1 VAQDAAALRLVP
13 GNRDRRMKLALA
25 YYKGQKIT
33 EATEQSAFLLQED
46 PKIARVAMLLGDCY
60 GATRLLFVN
69 TLCGLV
75 REYSGDLG
83 GAQEAFR
90 RAIAQKPDDFEAH
103 LRLGSGLYQLRKLDE
118 AQTQLELALQID
130 VAASWA
136 RFELAKVQKAQ
147 GQAQVA
153 LKNVE
158 AVALA
163 IPEWLPRHV
172 ELAALYFKLKR
183 PEDGAREK
191 QIVDRITEEECL
203 TKTKSGVISPQLPSR

>member
-1 VAQDAAALRLVP
+1 
-13 GNRDRRMKLALA
+13 
-25 YYKGQKIT
+25 
-33 EATEQSAFLLQED
+33 
-46 PKIARVAMLLGDCY
+46 
-60 GATRLLFVN
+60 
-69 TLCGLV
+69 
-75 REYSGDLG
+75 
-83 GAQEAFR
+83 
-90 RAIAQKPDDFEAH
+90 
-103 LRLGSGLYQLRKLDE
+103 
-118 AQTQLELALQID
+118 
-130 VAASWA
+130 
-136 RFELAKVQKAQ
+136 
-147 GQAQVA
+147 